1 MKAAFQTDLINNEN
15 SSILKGLKSDSSG
28 SMTTIRKFDERS
40 IEEYQDTYS
49 NLLITDKE
57 KQEKIT
63 QIESPI

>member
-63 QIESPI
+63 QI